1 MNGNGRY
8 PQGQPYNRGNP
19 TGRPTS
25 TPAQHPIQNPNRR
38 PPQKKK
44 KIRFKPNKEG
54 MQALVILVLIVALVI
69 TLLVLT
75 IKGIANAIGG
85 ANEETTESTTEAST
99 TEAPPAPKWY
109 DDYVKQVFFG
119 SYENAEVIN
128 SAVEK
133 HLTGWK
139 KERIS
144 PVSMALIRLGAYEIM
159 FMEDIPSKVSINE
172 AVELAKKYDDEKSY
186 SFVNGV
192 LNALAAEYAGK

>member
-1 MNGNGRY
+1 MQRRTARENSFILIFESICKSDEVAEEIFTKATEI
-8 PQGQPYNRGNP
+8 RGL
-19 TGRPTS
+19 
-25 TPAQHPIQNPNRR
+25 
-38 PPQKKK
+38 
-44 KIRFKPNKEG
+44 E
-54 MQALVILVLIVALVI
+54 
-69 TLLVLT
+69 
-75 IKGIANAIGG
+75 
-85 ANEETTESTTEAST
+85 
-99 TEAPPAPKWY
+99 Y